1 MMNRDDPDT
10 WTEADWNAYDDALDR
25 LCSFK
30 ADQFARD
37 LDRLGWKIVLQEPG
51 DIGWIFAEPAIVDAP
66 RRIVLTGANFAFWIV
81 FGRKPARTIELFQAI
96 RSSFEILPA

>member
-66 RRIVLTGANFAFWIV
+66 LQNRSNRGQFRILDRLRPQAGPDHRAF
-81 FGRKPARTIELFQAI
+81 P
-96 RSSFEILPA
+96 SN

>member
-10 WTEADWNAYDDALDR
+10 WTEADWNAYDNALDR

-51 DIGWIFAEPAIVDAP
+51 EDPHGRPIVWPMNGSKGPCPWWAHDGFNAPPPLRLIKGGKPDEP
-66 RRIVLTGANFAFWIV
+66 R
-81 FGRKPARTIELFQAI
+81 
-96 RSSFEILPA
+96 

>member
-25 LCSFK
+25 LCSLK

-51 DIGWIFAEPAIVDAP
+51 DIGWIFAVPAIVDAP
-66 RRIVLTGANFAFWIV
+66 LQNRSNRGQFRILD
-81 FGRKPARTIELFQAI
+81 RLRSQAGPDH
-96 RSSFEILPA
+96 RPFPSN